1 VPVPVVFGRP
11 RLFFGITRIDFP
23 MNYGYHKIEP
33 RGSSDF
39 QFEDDPEGP
48 TGKAVRYTARKNK
61 VSVVLVGHAGAAGL
75 HGRLEGPAGRWVDV
89 RDDGSE
95 WPSEKEMQTHVSHW
109 LATRSARN

>member
-1 VPVPVVFGRP
+1 
-11 RLFFGITRIDFP
+11 

-33 RGSSDF
+33 RESSDF

-48 TGKAVRYTARKNK
+48 TGKAVRSQEQGLGCPA
-61 VSVVLVGHAGAAGL
+61 GHAGAAGV

-95 WPSEKEMQTHVSHW
+95 WPSEKEMQTHVNHW